1 MITRLAL
8 ENWRS
13 HGQTEFEF
21 GKGTNVL
28 VGAMGSGK
36 SSAMD
41 AISFALFG
49 TFPTLQQRKVRLD
62 DMIMNRPERKTSAK
76 IVMGFTADGKE
87 YTVKREVTRGKGQT
101 AAEIRMGDKL
111 IESANQRVNDRVE
124 DILRINYD
132 LFSRAVYA
140 EQNKIDYFLEIPK
153 RERRERIDELLKID
167 RFEMA
172 RKNLTTVIG
181 RLVDRVNDRSASIA
195 NQQDTSEIE
204 ALEKDVAKDS
214 SELQRKENSLLSK
227 KKEREVAE
235 SNYNEVLKKKSA
247 FSGLDERVKEGKGRI
262 ATFEE
267 KLKEYGEVGVT
278 EEELKNSI
286 KRKAEERKELKNAL
300 ELKSKREAEKE
311 TLDALL
317 ASYEKSLAEFDGK
330 LRELRYDKDAPKKY
344 KECFE
349 KGQQVDATLQELATN
364 YNSLAIRLVEIEESI
379 AKLKEGREKCPTC
392 DSELDGEKTR
402 EILEKRKAE
411 KSKYG
416 QQKDGLGA
424 DVKKFSEL
432 KKKLEKEL
440 EELRTA
446 VNNLEKS
453 EWVSKEKERLLKE
466 SQSERQNLK
475 IITGQLQAIKIEKGE
490 EELEKEMRELEE
502 IMDYFMYGKE
512 LEKTRTDVDKLRKEL
527 EKLGY
532 KEEDEKR
539 AYDRFKELE
548 KQVDVYIEQCKNLAD
563 LMAEKRKRLDSL
575 KKIKD
580 EIEKAKREIDYIGK
594 TIDSFEV
601 LQNALQ
607 GVQGKLREEFTEETN
622 AALIDI
628 WKRLYPYADYINLK
642 LTIDDAG
649 DYILQLQ
656 RRDSGWINVEGTTSG
671 GERSTACLALR
682 IALSLVLA
690 QNLSWLVLDEP
701 THNLDRRAI
710 KELSVTLREHLPKI
724 VDQVFI
730 ITHEEELESAAS
742 AYLYRLERNK
752 EEDEPTKIVAET
764 GS

>member
-1 MITRLAL
+1 
-8 ENWRS
+8 
-13 HGQTEFEF
+13 
-21 GKGTNVL
+21 
-28 VGAMGSGK
+28 MGSGK

-62 DMIMNRPERKTSAK
+62 DMIMNRPERKTGAK

-101 AAEIRMGDKL
+101 AAEIRQGDKL
-111 IESANQRVNDRVE
+111 IESANQRVNDRIE
-124 DILRINYD
+124 DILKINYD

-140 EQNKIDYFLEIPK
+140 EQNRIDYFLEIPK

-167 RFEMA
+167 RFESA
-172 RKNLTTVIG
+172 RKNLVTVIG
-181 RLVDRVNDRSASIA
+181 RLVDRVNDKSATAA
-195 NQQDTSEIE
+195 NQQDTGEIE
-204 ALEKDVAKDS
+204 PLEKDVAKDS
-214 SELQRKENSLLSK
+214 SELQRKETSLLSK
-227 KKEREVAE
+227 RKEREAAE
-235 SNYNEVLKKKSA
+235 SNYSEVLKKKRA
-247 FSGLDERVKEGKGRI
+247 FSGLDERIKEGKGRM

-267 KLKEYGEVGVT
+267 KLKEYGDVRLS
-278 EEELKNSI
+278 EEELKARI
-286 KRKAEERKELKNAL
+286 KKKAEERKELKNTL
-300 ELKSKREAEKE
+300 ELKSRRETEKT
-311 TLDALL
+311 TLSALL
-317 ASYEKSLAEFDGK
+317 ASYEKSLSEFDSK

-364 YNSLAIRLVEIEESI
+364 YNSLAIRLSEIEESM

-392 DSELDGEKTR
+392 DADLDGEKTR
-402 EILEKRKAE
+402 EILDKRREEKH
-411 KSKYG
+411 KYG
-416 QQKDGLGA
+416 QQRGDLETDIKR
-424 DVKKFSEL
+424 FSEL

-440 EELRTA
+440 EELRA
-446 VNNLEKS
+446 SVNNLEKS

-466 SQSERQNLK
+466 SQTERQNLE
-475 IITGQLQAIKIEKGE
+475 IITEQLQAIKIEKNE
-490 EELEKEMRELEE
+490 EDLEKEMKELEE
-502 IMDYFMYGKE
+502 MLDYFMYKKE
-512 LEKTRTDVDKLRKEL
+512 LDKARADVDKLRREL

-532 KEEDEKR
+532 REEDEKR

-548 KQVDVYIEQCKNLAD
+548 KQVDVYTEQCKNLAD
-563 LMAEKRKRLDSL
+563 LMTEKKKRLDSL
-575 KKIKD
+575 RKIRED
-580 EIEKAKREIDYIGK
+580 IEKAKREIDYMGK

-607 GVQGKLREEFTEETN
+607 GIQGKLREEFTEETN
-622 AALIDI
+622 AALTDI
-628 WKRLYPYADYINLK
+628 WKRLYPYADYVNLK
-642 LTIDDAG
+642 LSIDEAG

-710 KELSVTLREHLPKI
+710 RELSVTLREHLPKI
-724 VDQVFI
+724 VDQVFV

-742 AYLYRLERNK
+742 GFLYRLERNK
-752 EEDEPTKIVAET
+752 EEDEPTRIVAET
-764 GS
+764 SV

>member
-1 MITRLAL
+1 
-8 ENWRS
+8 
-13 HGQTEFEF
+13 
-21 GKGTNVL
+21 
-28 VGAMGSGK
+28 
-36 SSAMD
+36 
-41 AISFALFG
+41 
-49 TFPTLQQRKVRLD
+49 
-62 DMIMNRPERKTSAK
+62 
-76 IVMGFTADGKE
+76 
-87 YTVKREVTRGKGQT
+87 
-101 AAEIRMGDKL
+101 MGDKL

-124 DILRINYD
+124 DILKINYD

-172 RKNLTTVIG
+172 RKNLVTVIG
-181 RLVDRVNDRSASIA
+181 RLVDRVNDKSASIA
-195 NQQDTSEIE
+195 NQQDIGEIGS
-204 ALEKDVAKDS
+204 LEKEVAKDS
-214 SELQRKENSLLSK
+214 SELQRKEASLLSK
-227 KKEREVAE
+227 RKDGEAAE

-247 FSGLDERVKEGKGRI
+247 FSGLDERIKEGKGRI

-267 KLKEYGEVGVT
+267 KLKEYGTVRLS
-278 EEELKNSI
+278 EEELKARI

-300 ELKSKREAEKE
+300 ELKSKRETDREKLG
-311 TLDALL
+311 TLL
-317 ASYEKSLAEFDGK
+317 ASYEKNLSEFDSK

-344 KECFE
+344 KGCFE

-364 YNSLAIRLVEIEESI
+364 YNSLAIRLSEIEESI
-379 AKLKEGREKCPTC
+379 AKLREGREKCPTC
-392 DSELDGEKTR
+392 DSKLDGEKTR
-402 EILEKRKAE
+402 EILERRVAE
-411 KSKYG
+411 KRKYG
-416 QQKDGLGA
+416 QQKNGIEQDI
-424 DVKKFSEL
+424 KKFAEL

-440 EELRTA
+440 EELRIA

-453 EWVSKEKERLLKE
+453 EWVNKEKERLLKE
-466 SQSERQNLK
+466 SQTERQNLEV
-475 IITGQLQAIKIEKGE
+475 IAGQLQSIKIEKSG
-490 EELEKEMRELEE
+490 EELEKEMKELEE
-502 IMDYFMYGKE
+502 VLDYFMYKKE
-512 LEKTRTDVDKLRKEL
+512 LDKARTDVDKLRKEL

-548 KQVDVYIEQCKNLAD
+548 KQVAVYGEQCKNLAD
-563 LMAEKRKRLDSL
+563 LMTEKRKRLDSL
-575 KKIKD
+575 KKIRD

-607 GVQGKLREEFTEETN
+607 GIQGKLRGEFTEETN
-622 AALIDI
+622 AALTDI
-628 WKRLYPYADYINLK
+628 WKRLYPYADYVNLK
-642 LTIDDAG
+642 LEIDDAG

-656 RRDSGWINVEGTTSG
+656 RRDSSWINVEGTTSG

-710 KELSVTLREHLPKI
+710 RELSVTLREHLPKI
-724 VDQVFI
+724 VDQVFV

-742 AYLYRLERNK
+742 GYLYRLERNK
-752 EEDEPTKIVAET
+752 EEDEPTKIVAEQH
-764 GS
+764 